1 VITEDEA
8 MAMVRS
14 ANKARDKAFIAVLYE
29 GGFRIGEALTARVGD
44 LEFDENGAK
53 LKVHGKTG
61 GRTVRLI
68 TSVPLLARWLEE
80 HPFNRKFVLKYRI
93 WPIVSGAILSYLRPL
108 VTLQFQFEFLQD
120 LFLFLCVFH
129 RSMSS

>member
-80 HPFNRKFVLKYRI
+80 HPFNKKFVLKYRI
-93 WPIVSGAILSYLRPL
+93 WPIVSGAILCQTCSLMNYSTHELL
-108 VTLQFQFEFLQD
+108 Y
-120 LFLFLCVFH
+120 
-129 RSMSS
+129 S